1 MHKGLRKGDAL
12 LDVASNAQYYVMNST
27 LVDGC
32 ISLLDRE
39 THEQKF
45 WPLSEVYERI
55 AKQSIKVLCQDAPKV
70 PLHEQQ
76 SPRLLARL
84 KCASQAVRK
93 VLETATE
100 LGVSFDKA
108 FRIVRSEH
116 KGEQFPTRSCIYRYR
131 ERFLSGLPVF
141 RGDQNK
147 GRKSYYSA
155 EVKSLIDEH
164 AEILCSPDSRWRMPE
179 FVRRIN
185 DVAKTKGYILP
196 TQSISQRYVSKTL
209 RELGYVDIGRYRMP
223 RKDVA
228 AARSIGAR
236 RIQTSYPLERVEID
250 GLNLP
255 FVVQT
260 EHGISSFVWCVHAI
274 DIHTGMVLGWKIVV
288 GGPSEDDGLDCIRS
302 MLFPK
307 KEAFQRLGL
316 GYDFDVFGTPSL
328 VVFDNGAENKGA
340 RLEKLLTLGIDT
352 EHCAAR
358 HPHQKP
364 HIERL
369 NRSLKDSL
377 EPLPGCTRK
386 DGVDGKRD
394 PIKEGDKLM
403 SLHELEQFVVRWYY
417 EQWST
422 TPLERHMFTA
432 PECGVTAQA
441 RWHYYT
447 KESGYVMPL
456 PVTEDAWRKVTF
468 VRDERKLSSKTGI
481 THEGLNYKGSNLPYL
496 VQHFYGTRLTIYSD
510 PRDYRFIYVDDGNQL
525 VPLIEEFVR
534 PDTPAYTLAQEKERR
549 SALKKQSQRTE
560 ATQFQRDIWERALE
574 PRAPKPR
581 RKSTERNRA
590 TSEKHQH
597 SQAVQRAIDKPVATD
612 IMSEFV
618 TQLSSLPTDFLN
630 LPTLDVLDRTSGEE
644 KA

>member
-1 MHKGLRKGDAL
+1 MHKGLKKGDAL
-12 LDVASNAQYYVMNST
+12 LDVAANAQYYVMNSM

-39 THEQKF
+39 SHEQKF

-55 AKQSIKVLCQDAPKV
+55 AKQSIKVLRQDAPKV
-70 PLHEQQ
+70 PLYEQQ
-76 SPRLLARL
+76 SPQLLARL
-84 KCASQAVRK
+84 KCASQAVRQ
-93 VLETATE
+93 VIETATA

-116 KGEQFPTRSCIYRYR
+116 KGESFPTRSCIYRYR
-131 ERFLSGLPVF
+131 DRFLSGLPVF

-155 EVKSLIDEH
+155 EVESLIGEH
-164 AEILCSPDSRWRMPE
+164 AEILCSPNSRWRMPE

-185 DVAKTKGYILP
+185 DVAKTKGYILA

-209 RELGYVDIGRYRMP
+209 RELGYVDIGRSRMP
-223 RKDVA
+223 HKDVA

-236 RIQTSYPLERVEID
+236 RIQTSYPLERVEVD
-250 GLNLP
+250 GLHLP

-260 EHGISSFVWCVHAI
+260 EHGISSLVWCVHAI
-274 DIHTGMVLGWKIVV
+274 DIHTGMILGWKIVV

-316 GYDFDVFGTPSL
+316 SYEFDVFGTPSL
-328 VVFDNGAENKGA
+328 IVFDNGAENKGE

-369 NRSLKDSL
+369 NRSLKEGL
-377 EPLPGCTRK
+377 ETLPGCTRK
-386 DGVDGKRD
+386 DGVDGRRD
-394 PIKEGDKLM
+394 PLKEGDKLL
-403 SLHELEQFVVRWYY
+403 SLHELEQWLVRWYY
-417 EQWST
+417 EQWSK
-422 TPLERHMFTA
+422 TPLERHMFTD
-432 PECGVTAQA
+432 PKLGVTAQA
-441 RWHYYT
+441 RWNYFT
-447 KESGYVMPL
+447 KESGYVIPL
-456 PVTEDAWRKVTF
+456 PVTEDAWRKVTL

-481 THEGLNYKGSNLPYL
+481 TYEGLNYKGVKLPYL
-496 VQHFYGTRLTIYSD
+496 VQQLYGTKLTIYSD

-525 VPLIEEFVR
+525 VQLVEEFVGL
-534 PDTPAYTLAQEKERR
+534 DTPAYTLAQEKERR
-549 SALKKQSQRTE
+549 SALSQQNKRTE
-560 ATQFQRDIWERALE
+560 ATQFQRDIWDKALE
-574 PRAPKPR
+574 SKSPKPR

-590 TSEKHQH
+590 TAEKYQQ
-597 SQAVQRAIDKPVATD
+597 SQAIKRAIDTPVTAD
-612 IMSEFV
+612 VRSEFV
-618 TQLSSLPTDFLN
+618 SKSEAFPTNFFDLEALP
-630 LPTLDVLDRTSGEE
+630 VLDRSSGE
-644 KA
+644 KKI

>member
-12 LDVASNAQYYVMNST
+12 LDVASNVQYYVMNSM
-27 LVDGC
+27 LMDGC

-39 THEQKF
+39 SHEQKF
-45 WPLSEVYERI
+45 LPLSDVYERI
-55 AKQSIKVLCQDAPKV
+55 AKQSIKVLRQDAPKI

-76 SPRLLARL
+76 SPQLLARL
-84 KCASQAVRK
+84 KRASQAVRT
-93 VLETATE
+93 VIETATE

-108 FRIVRSEH
+108 FRIVRNEQ

-131 ERFLSGLPVF
+131 ERFLAGLPVF
-141 RGDQNK
+141 KGDQNK

-155 EVKSLIDEH
+155 EVESLIGEH
-164 AEILCSPDSRWRMPE
+164 AEILCSPNSRWRMPE
-179 FVRRIN
+179 LVRRIN
-185 DVAKTKGYILP
+185 DVAKTEGYIKP

-250 GLNLP
+250 GLHLP

-260 EHGISSFVWCVHAI
+260 DHGISSHVWCVHAI
-274 DIHTGMVLGWKIVV
+274 DIHTAMVLGWKIVV

-302 MLFPK
+302 ILFPK
-307 KEAFQRLGL
+307 KEAFQRLRL
-316 GYDFDVFGTPSL
+316 RYDFDVFGTPSL
-328 VVFDNGAENKGA
+328 VVFDNGAENKGE

-369 NRSLKDSL
+369 NRSLKDAL
-377 EPLPGCTRK
+377 ETLPGCTRK
-386 DGVDGKRD
+386 DGVDGRRD
-394 PIKEGDKLM
+394 PIKEGDRLL

-422 TPLERHMFTA
+422 TPLERHMFTT

-441 RWHYYT
+441 RWNYFT
-447 KESGYVMPL
+447 QESSYVMPL
-456 PVTEDAWRKVTF
+456 PITEDAWRKVTL
-468 VRDERKLSSKTGI
+468 VRNERKLSSKTGV

-510 PRDYRFIYVDDGNQL
+510 PRDYRLIYVDDGNQL
-525 VPLIEEFVR
+525 VPLVEEFVR

-560 ATQFQRDIWERALE
+560 ATQFQRDIWEKALE
-574 PRAPKPR
+574 SNASKPR

-590 TSEKHQH
+590 TAEKHKQ
-597 SQAVQRAIDKPVATD
+597 SQAVQRAIDKPLTPEIQVDPITKITD
-612 IMSEFV
+612 F
-618 TQLSSLPTDFLN
+618 PTDFFD
-630 LPTLDVLDRTSGEE
+630 LPTLDVLDRSTGDS
-644 KA
+644 KL